1 MPAKSERQRRFFG
14 AELAR
19 LQAGEKTHTG
29 MSEEKMKHYT
39 RKKKARR
46 LKDLT

>member
-1 MPAKSERQRRFFG
+1 MPYKSERQRKFFG

-29 MSEEKMKHYT
+29 MSDEQMKHYT
-39 RKKKARR
+39 KKKKKARR
-46 LKDLT
+46 LKDL